1 MKKASIFAAVAVFVL
16 AGFFVIVSNANAA
29 PVDIKVTTIQLKQ
42 QQLGEGIER
51 FAKYAQEELKDK
63 IRVRTYPAAQLF
75 TGQEE
80 VQALQKG
87 ESQIAYVIG
96 SALDMIEPSMQMLTL
111 PYLFP
116 NQDITYRIMD
126 GPTGKKLWAKVEKKG
141 IAFLGSVSSGTNIIS
156 NSKHPIKNAEDFKGL
171 KLRSYGPMGASCLK
185 SLGAMSV
192 VTASE
197 ETYSAL
203 QQGVIDGAITPATVF
218 IIRKYYEVQKYVTNP
233 HMLNAS
239 FGFLIASNEWW
250 SKLPPDIRA
259 GLMKATDRLIKEQ
272 RKEIAEQDVKL
283 LEQIVA
289 KGCQLYTQTPA
300 EEAAWKK
307 VMQPVYTEF
316 APMIGPDLIKEVQ
329 QEAERLSKGKK

>member
-1 MKKASIFAAVAVFVL
+1 MKRKSVCAAITAFI
-16 AGFFVIVSNANAA
+16 ATGFFLTFSNAMAA
-29 PVDIKVTTIQLKQ
+29 PIDIKVTTIQLKQ

-63 IRVRTYPAAQLF
+63 IRVRTYTAAQLF

-80 VQALQKG
+80 TQALQKG

-96 SALDMIEPSMQMLTL
+96 SALDNIEPSMQMITL

-116 NQDITYRIMD
+116 NPDITYQIMD
-126 GPTGKKLWAKVEKKG
+126 GPVGKKLWGKVEKKG
-141 IAFLGSVSSGTNIIS
+141 IAFLGMVSSGTNIVS
-156 NSKHPIKNAEDFKGL
+156 NSKRPIKNPEDFKGL

-185 SLGAMSV
+185 ALGAMSV

-218 IIRKYYEVQKYVTNP
+218 IIRKFSDVQKYVTNP

-239 FGFLIASNEWW
+239 SGFLIASSEWW
-250 SKLPPDIRA
+250 NKLPADIRA
-259 GLMKATDRLIKEQ
+259 GLMKATDRLMKEQ
-272 RKEIAEQDVKL
+272 RKEMAEADVKL
-283 LEQIVA
+283 LQQIVA
-289 KGCQLYTQTPA
+289 KGCQLHTQTPA
-300 EEAAWKK
+300 EETAWKK
-307 VMQPVYTEF
+307 VLQPVYTEF
-316 APMIGPDLIKEVQ
+316 APMIGPDLIKETQ
-329 QEAERLSKGKK
+329 QEAERLSKEKK

>member
-1 MKKASIFAAVAVFVL
+1 MKRKSVCAAITAFI
-16 AGFFVIVSNANAA
+16 ATGFFLTFSNAMAA
-29 PVDIKVTTIQLKQ
+29 PIDIKVTTIQLKQ
-42 QQLGEGIER
+42 QQLGVGIER
-51 FAKYAQEELKDK
+51 FAKYVQEELKDK

-87 ESQIAYVIG
+87 ESQIAYIIG
-96 SALDMIEPSMQMLTL
+96 SALDNIEPAMQMMTL

-116 NQDITYRIMD
+116 TQDITYKIMD
-126 GPTGKKLWAKVEKKG
+126 GPIGKKIWARVEKKG
-141 IAFLGSVSSGTNIIS
+141 ISFLGLTSSGTNIVT
-156 NSKHPIKNAEDFKGL
+156 NSKHPIKNPEDFKGL

-185 SLGAMSV
+185 ALGAMSV

-218 IIRKYYEVQKYVTNP
+218 IIRKYYDVQKYVTNP

-239 FGFLIASNEWW
+239 FGFLVASSDWW
-250 SKLPPDIRA
+250 NKLPADIRA
-259 GLMKATDRLIKEQ
+259 GLMKATDRLVKEQ
-272 RKEIAEQDVKL
+272 RAEMAEQDVL
-283 LEQIVA
+283 LLQQVVA
-289 KGCQLYTQTPA
+289 KGCQLHTQTPV

-307 VMQPVYTEF
+307 TLQPVYKEF
-316 APMIGPDLIKEVQ
+316 APMIGADLVKET
-329 QEAERLSKGKK
+329 QEAVEKLGKEKK

>member
-1 MKKASIFAAVAVFVL
+1 MKKASIFVATTVFVL
-16 AGFFVIVSNANAA
+16 AGFFVIFSNANAA

-42 QQLGEGIER
+42 QQLGEGVER

-63 IRVRTYPAAQLF
+63 IRVRTYTAAQLF

-80 VQALQKG
+80 TQALQKG

-116 NQDITYRIMD
+116 NQDITYKIMD
-126 GPTGKKLWAKVEKKG
+126 GAVGKKLWGKVEKKG
-141 IAFLGSVSSGTNIIS
+141 VSFLGAVSSGTNIVS
-156 NSKHPIKNAEDFKGL
+156 NSKHPIKNPEDFKGL
-171 KLRSYGPMGASCLK
+171 KLRSYGPMGASCLRA
-185 SLGAMSV
+185 LGAMSV

-218 IIRKYYEVQKYVTNP
+218 IIRKYSDVQKYVTNP

-239 FGFLIASNEWW
+239 WGFLIASSEWW
-250 SKLPPDIRA
+250 NKLPGDIRA
-259 GLMKATDRLIKEQ
+259 GLMKATDRLVKEQ
-272 RKEIAEQDVKL
+272 RKEMAEQDVKL
-283 LEQIVA
+283 LQQIVE

-307 VMQPVYTEF
+307 ALQPVYKEF
-316 APMIGPDLIKEVQ
+316 APMVGPDLIKETQ
-329 QEAERLSKGKK
+329 QEAERLSKEKK

>member
-1 MKKASIFAAVAVFVL
+1 MKKASIVVAATVFVL
-16 AGFFVIVSNANAA
+16 AGFFVIFSNANAA
-29 PVDIKVTTIQLKQ
+29 PIDIKVTTIQLKQ
-42 QQLGEGIER
+42 QQLGEGVER
-51 FAKYAQEELKDK
+51 FAKYVQEELKDK
-63 IRVRTYPAAQLF
+63 VRVRTYTAAQLF

-80 VQALQKG
+80 TQALQKG

-116 NQDITYRIMD
+116 NQDVVYKIMD
-126 GPTGKKLWAKVEKKG
+126 GPVGKKLWGKVEKKG
-141 IAFLGSVSSGTNIIS
+141 ITFLGSISSGTNIVS
-156 NSKHPIKNAEDFKGL
+156 NSKHTVKNVEDFKGL
-171 KLRSYGPMGASCLK
+171 KLRSYGPMGASCLRA
-185 SLGAMSV
+185 LGAMSV

-218 IIRKYYEVQKYVTNP
+218 IIRKFYEVQKHVTNP

-239 FGFLIASNEWW
+239 FGFLIASAEWW
-250 SKLPPDIRA
+250 NKLPPDIRA
-259 GLMKATDRLIKEQ
+259 GLMKATDRLMKEQ
-272 RKEIAEQDVKL
+272 RKEIAEQDVQL
-283 LEQIVA
+283 LQQIVA

-307 VMQPVYTEF
+307 ALQPVYKEF
-316 APMIGPDLIKEVQ
+316 APLVGADLIKETQ
-329 QEAERLSKGKK
+329 QEAERLMKEKK

>member
-1 MKKASIFAAVAVFVL
+1 MDRRSTFAVVAVFVL
-16 AGFFVIVSNANAA
+16 AGFFMIVSGAKAA
-29 PVDIKVTTIQLKQ
+29 PIDIKVTTIQLKQ
-42 QQLGEGIER
+42 QQLGVGVER

-63 IRVRTYPAAQLF
+63 IRVRTYTAAQLF

-80 VQALQKG
+80 TQALMKG

-116 NQDITYRIMD
+116 SQDATYKIMD
-126 GPTGKKLWAKVEKKG
+126 GPVGKKLWGKVEKKG
-141 IAFLGSVSSGTNIIS
+141 IAFLGAVSSGTNIVS
-156 NSKHPIKNAEDFKGL
+156 NSKHPAKNVEDFKGL

-185 SLGAMSV
+185 ALGAMSV

-239 FGFLIASNEWW
+239 FGFLIASNDWW
-250 SKLPPDIRA
+250 SKLPADIRA
-259 GLMKATDRLIKEQ
+259 GLMKATDRLVKEQ
-272 RKEIAEQDVKL
+272 RAEMAQQDAQL
-283 LEQIVA
+283 LQQIVA
-289 KGCQLYTQTPA
+289 KGCQLHTQTPA
-300 EEAAWKK
+300 EEAAWKQAL
-307 VMQPVYTEF
+307 QPVYKEF
-316 APMIGPDLIKEVQ
+316 SP
-329 QEAERLSKGKK
+329 